1 METATPNVQANSGLY
16 HGHIVPY
23 YPSGSTKNTS
33 APLVT
38 RIGKFFIYL
47 FAAVFIGGI
56 IAAIG
61 SGAELNWLIYTGIGV
76 GVIMFVAGMY
86 QVFTLQ
92 LGTCPYCH
100 QEIGKTSDLAL
111 SSGDDNSQVE
121 CPVCTNWLISNK
133 GELRAFTAADIKDTT
148 TFKCKVME
156 NSTWANECIVCGAPP
171 TRYIELK
178 NTNLNAG
185 MLLVGRLSVS
195 WGTLKNAPY
204 CDQHM
209 DAVSLKVEH
218 KTMYLKFENFDT
230 MKRYQHVNYHKFM
243 TGQQL

>member
-1 METATPNVQANSGLY
+1 METAVNPTEATVAAY
-16 HGHIVPY
+16 HGRIVPY
-23 YPSGSTKNTS
+23 YPTEVTKNTS
-33 APLVT
+33 APFST
-38 RIGKFFIYL
+38 RVGKFFMFV
-47 FAAVFIGGI
+47 FASAVVGGI
-56 IAAIG
+56 ICAIG
-61 SGAELNWLIYTGIGV
+61 KGAEQNWLFYTGIGV
-76 GVIMFVAGMY
+76 GAIMFIAGIY
-86 QVFTLQ
+86 SVFTLQ

-100 QEIGKTSDLAL
+100 QGIGKTSDVTL
-111 SSGDDNSQVE
+111 SSGDDNDQVE
-121 CPVCTNWLISNK
+121 CPVCTNWLVSNK
-133 GELRAFTAADIKDTT
+133 GEIRAYTASDVKDTT

-156 NSTWANECIVCGAPP
+156 NSTWPNECLVCGAPP

-209 DAVSLKVEH
+209 DAVSLKIDN
-218 KTMYLKFENFDT
+218 KTMYLKFENFET

-243 TGQQL
+243 TGEQL